1 MASGIS
7 GWQELHLSS
16 AQSINASSRVKI
28 ALKTNY
34 MAADP
39 TAQILQY
46 LTTAPSSLFAQQKVE
61 VIDHWEG
68 DAHLLWRV
76 TAGDQREQQ
85 AVVKLFLDAGQ
96 ARSRRQFD
104 GHQIF
109 APIGLAPQPLWAD
122 RYPHGLSRQLI
133 VYTWSNGE
141 TVVPDEPSELDAW
154 AEAIALLHNTPM
166 DEVQRFSPHPINLD
180 FYWRIEQVSIAQISR
195 WLAASGLTLHTIFQG
210 LAGATEQLVEHSL
223 PLWATAAPTPVHG
236 DLSRAHTLL
245 ERGRVLLLDWEMF
258 GLGDPALDVAH
269 MLQREAQTLTAQQTD
284 AWLDRYLSAI
294 DQPEIGARI
303 DIFRRLLDV
312 HNVIYLLVGLQQNA
326 TGPLDAELRTALP
339 FIQTTLYTAITN
351 AAAALNF
358 NEPVEP
364 QIAVADFIEWLDGAT
379 PTPP

>member
-1 MASGIS
+1 MAVD
-7 GWQELHLSS
+7 L
-16 AQSINASSRVKI
+16 
-28 ALKTNY
+28 T
-34 MAADP
+34 D
-39 TAQILQY
+39 QILQY

-76 TAGDQREQQ
+76 NAGDQRAQH

-109 APIGLAPQPLWAD
+109 APLGLAPQPMWAD

-133 VYTWSNGE
+133 VYSWSDGE
-141 TVVPDEPSELDAW
+141 PVVPGDPSELDAW
-154 AEAIALLHNTPM
+154 AEAIARLHNTPIE
-166 DEVQRFSPHPINLD
+166 EVRRFSPHPINLD
-180 FYWRIEQVSIAQISR
+180 YYWRIEQVSITQIDR
-195 WLAASGLTLHTIFQG
+195 WLAPSGLTLHTIFHG
-210 LAGATEQLVEHSL
+210 LAGATTQLVKQSL

-236 DLSRAHTLL
+236 DLSHAHTLL

-269 MLQREAQTLTAQQTD
+269 MLQHEAQTLTADQTD

-303 DIFRRLLDV
+303 DIFRRLLEM
-312 HNVIYLLVGLQQNA
+312 HNVVYLLVGLQQNA
-326 TGPLDAELRTALP
+326 IGPLDAELSAALP
-339 FIQTTLYTAITN
+339 FIQTTLNTAITN
-351 AAAALNF
+351 AAAALKF
-358 NEPVEP
+358 SEPLEP
-364 QIAVADFIEWLDGAT
+364 QIAVADFIEWLEGAT
-379 PTPP
+379 PTPS